1 MPTFKSTDEIKAYIL
16 SKSHTAVTLA
26 AEKVY
31 DIIKNVLD
39 RYYSAYDPEYYI
51 RTERLLRSL
60 VHPEVVSN
68 GNGWTAR
75 VYFDASALDYPQ
87 GRVPLKN
94 GEWGWATWDGG
105 QVLDAAM
112 LGSSTRTWRNPIAIW
127 DGVTPVLKSEVV
139 DILKKELIAAG
150 IPVR

>member
-1 MPTFKSTDEIKAYIL
+1 MPTFKSTAELKAYIL
-16 SKSHTAVTLA
+16 SRSHTAVTLA

-39 RYYSAYDPEYYI
+39 RYYGSYDPDYYI

-87 GRVPLKN
+87 GRVPLRN
-94 GEWGWATWDGG
+94 GEWGWATWDGE

-112 LGSSTRTWRNPIAIW
+112 HGSNTRTWRNPVAIW
-127 DGVTPVLKSEVV
+127 DESIPILKSETL
-139 DILKKELIAAG
+139 DILKKELTDAG
-150 IPVR
+150 IPVK